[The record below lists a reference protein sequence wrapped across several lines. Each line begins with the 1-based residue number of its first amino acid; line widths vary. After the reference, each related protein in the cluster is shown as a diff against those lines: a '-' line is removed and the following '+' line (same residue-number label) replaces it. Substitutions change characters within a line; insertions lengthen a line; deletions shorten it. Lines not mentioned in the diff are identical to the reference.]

1 MELIRY
7 LHLNPVR
14 AAGMVSDPSRY
25 SWSSHGAYLR
35 GKSTSGRAVEKG
47 LKLWGAQRNQAVKS
61 YQRFVRDGI
70 GVGHHEEY
78 YEVREQR
85 YLGEDK
91 FIESVYRAIDEQDE
105 MRPIEITM
113 AEILELVA
121 RESGTAAETL
131 HRKGRGRVESRL
143 RDEAVFVGR
152 EVSGIGLT
160 QAAKYLRRDPS
171 TLSLAL
177 KRLEDRLATDSD
189 QRKRVQHLC
198 ARLRQGRRRKYQISK
213 A

>member
-14 AAGMVSDPSRY
+14 AGMVSDPSRY

-35 GKSTSGRAVEKG
+35 GKSTSGLAVEQG
-47 LKLWGAQRNQAVKS
+47 LKLWGSQRNQAVKS
-61 YQRFVRDGI
+61 YQRFVNDGH
-70 GVGHHEEY
+70 GVGHQEEY
-78 YEVREQR
+78 YEVKEQR

-91 FIESVYRAIDEQDE
+91 FVESVHRAIDEQDE
-105 MRPIEITM
+105 NRPIEITM
-113 AEILELVA
+113 AEIVEVVA
-121 RESGTAAETL
+121 QESGRSAEAL
-131 HRKGRGRVESRL
+131 RRKGRGRFESRL
-143 RDEAVFVGR
+143 RAQAAFVGR
-152 EVSGIGLT
+152 EVGGIGLT

-177 KRLEDRLATDSD
+177 KRLEDGIATDSD
-189 QRKRVQHLC
+189 QRKRVERLC